1 MSRMSRIDTTALK
14 TDPNLVLVS
23 QLNKIMPCDDVVK
36 GIEDGTIDIRL
47 MTEDADEFAAMLEGR
62 SELTKNRINE
72 AIRKKLN
79 PQANL
84 AEENEKLKKE
94 VLRLRKAAEDSN
106 INASKA
112 EEEVERK
119 KAEIEKLTKELA
131 DAKATDITKLQ
142 DDLKA
147 AKSEADA
154 AKAEAKTAKE
164 DLDKAKADA
173 DTAKTDLA
181 TAKSEAA
188 TAKSE
193 ADAAKAEADGLK
205 KKLAEAEAK
214 NVELEN
220 KLASKQ
226 VITPVASPVP
236 SQVVAIGAEPDVVQ
250 IKDSKTGEL
259 SNAYITYDGKAIN
272 SQYAFQTLKN
282 FPEKF
287 KAEEFPAVFF
297 KELNGNIK
305 LKEKTGDTVEDL
317 YE

>member
-1 MSRMSRIDTTALK
+1 MSRIDMSSLK
-14 TDPNLVLVS
+14 ADPNLVLVS
-23 QLNKIMPCDDVVK
+23 QLGKIMPCDDVVK

-47 MTEDADEFAAMLEGR
+47 MTEDPDEFAAMLEGR

-72 AIRKKLN
+72 AIKKKLN

-106 INASKA
+106 VNASKA

-131 DAKATDITKLQ
+131 DAKAADVKKLQ
-142 DDLKA
+142 DDLDK

-154 AKAEAKTAKE
+154 
-164 DLDKAKADA
+164 
-173 DTAKTDLA
+173 AKTDLA

-188 TAKSE
+188 TAKAEAKTAKDDLATAKSE
-193 ADAAKAEADGLK
+193 ADAAKAEADDLK

-226 VITPVASPVP
+226 VPVTPVASSVP
-236 SQVVAIGAEPDVVQ
+236 SQVVGDAEPDV
-250 IKDSKTGEL
+250 IMISDSKTGLL
-259 SNAYITYDGKAIN
+259 SGAYITYDGTPIN
-272 SQYAFQTLKN
+272 SVYARTILKD
-282 FPEKF
+282 FPKKF
-287 KAEEFPAVFF
+287 KSDDFPVQFF
-297 KELNGNIK
+297 KNINGKIK
-305 LKEKTGDTVEDL
+305 LCEKTGDTVADI
-317 YE
+317 